1 MRSPPRRPDAVPR
14 DRLPLLIGTEDPT
27 LVKRVPST
35 STTTASTRCPE
46 GDTSS
51 ACEKYTSSSST
62 TTMPIVLGA
71 VIPIV
76 CAIIVLFYLHRRNV
90 KRLRQ
95 EDANDKH
102 KSLDFGLDLEPRAG
116 SKPMTQAE
124 KGSNLH
130 AKGMSLD
137 IGPSPYLLPP
147 GLHGSRES
155 LHSLSRSML
164 GDDDKYRHASSFVG
178 DNASVRSQPRVFHDD
193 MSAFSRSQ
201 SKASLRGDD
210 MNQGLLYNAQRISR
224 SSPPLYNAPS
234 DGGSLHSPPGQGN
247 GQDMGFQLNL
257 PRSLSPVHIPGVS
270 SSRGTS
276 PAPGGH
282 ADGSTSEAHH
292 GHLPQQPPKNAVDP
306 SLELHLDT
314 REQQSRPVPE
324 ALPTNLDSTAPSNQ
338 SPSMPTPR
346 ISLPVSDAASD
357 YGDDRKSYPE
367 IPAVNVYG
375 VEDTQKRD
383 AAPNHA
389 AAPAIPEEPL
399 QSQNQSLDVRRDTR
413 RFTLGLRPLPP
424 DDPSDNPEQR
434 ANRIRSFYKEYFDES
449 KTGRETIYEDY
460 GPEYFQDDGHDGYVY
475 DPTTGDYYDAV
486 PAPYAEPV
494 NRRAMTPPPRAPP
507 RFQGAARHMAS
518 GSMGGAGDRF
528 NYPGP
533 RAFSSASHR
542 LPGPRAPRKPMPPP
556 SPLQV
561 LPSPHLLKDDSFMM
575 AADYAPGMNFKDKRE
590 GRAETPL
597 GGLRPY
603 TPVAP
608 ARTPLASAFDELAAI
623 PSPHALRKSG
633 TFDNLDFA
641 PPPRFKNAETASDAG
656 SIHSNRTGI
665 SAAHLHNI
673 RTGAYRVSRLPP
685 ETVGTAQGPLTS
697 ANANGGTPAPTTAE
711 PTPTAPTTSSTTSS
725 TTSTTS
731 IPTEPSTTST
741 TSSTSTSSTSSTTTA
756 QTTQT
761 TSSETSRTP
770 ETVVTSIST
779 APPTNTAPTTIY
791 VTSTE
796 STSQTLPTGNS
807 ANGVTTT
814 SSGSSATASSTGAS
828 SGGSGLSA
836 GGTIAVAVVVPVVS
850 VALIILAALYFWRK
864 WKAKKAA
871 EEERRKEV
879 EEYGYNP
886 NNDPTLPP
894 IMAGAAYEPKE
905 DTSGYRGWGTTSAGR
920 KASTNLSSGAG
931 AGLAMSEGESA
942 PGYHHAATPS
952 DGTIQ
957 FSEGQIPET
966 EPIGVLGAA
975 PPAANNRTTDIHRG
989 PSNASSA
996 YSAAN
1001 RSEASEESHMS
1012 ATHPN
1017 AAFYEDNPYYSDM
1030 QGQYGAYGDGP
1041 YVPNQPVIRD
1051 VQARRNTRIE
1061 NPAVFPRQGN
1071 AGIAQ
1076 NF

>member
-1 MRSPPRRPDAVPR
+1 MSVRSPPRRPDIVPR
-14 DRLPLLIGTEDPT
+14 DRMPLLVGTEGPT

-35 STTTASTRCPE
+35 STTFASTRCPE

-51 ACEKYTSSSST
+51 ACEKYTNSSST
-62 TTMPIVLGA
+62 TTLPIVLGA

-90 KRLRQ
+90 KKLRQ

-116 SKPMTQAE
+116 SKQMTQAE
-124 KGSNLH
+124 KGSNMH
-130 AKGMSLD
+130 SKGMSLD

-155 LHSLSRSML
+155 LHSLSRSMI
-164 GDDDKYRHASSFVG
+164 GDDDKYRHASSFLG
-178 DNASVRSQPRVFHDD
+178 DNASIRSQPRGFHDD
-193 MSAFSRSQ
+193 TSAFSRSQ

-210 MNQGLLYNAQRISR
+210 MNQGLLQNAQRISR

-247 GQDMGFQLNL
+247 GQDVGLQLNL

-270 SSRGTS
+270 GSRGTS

-282 ADGSTSEAHH
+282 ADSGEDISSSESRHDN
-292 GHLPQQPPKNAVDP
+292 LPQQPPKNAMDP

-314 REQQSRPVPE
+314 REQHSRPIHE
-324 ALPTNLDSTAPSNQ
+324 DQSTNFDSTSPSKQ

-357 YGDDRKSYPE
+357 YGDNRKSHPQ
-367 IPAVNVYG
+367 IPAVNVDG
-375 VEDTQKRD
+375 AEDAQKRD
-383 AAPNHA
+383 AAPHYA
-389 AAPAIPEEPL
+389 AAPAIPQEPL

-424 DDPSDNPEQR
+424 EDPSDNPEQR

-449 KTGRETIYEDY
+449 KTGRETIYEEY
-460 GPEYFQDDGHDGYVY
+460 GPEYFQDDGYVY
-475 DPTTGDYYDAV
+475 DPTTGEYYDAV
-486 PAPYAEPV
+486 PAPFAEPV

-507 RFQGAARHMAS
+507 RFQGAARHMAT
-518 GSMGGAGDRF
+518 GSVGGASDRS

-561 LPSPHLLKDDSFMM
+561 LPSPHLLKEDSLMI
-575 AADYAPGMNFKDKRE
+575 AAEYAPGMNFKDKKE

-608 ARTPLASAFDELAAI
+608 ARTPLASAFDELAPI

-685 ETVGTAQGPLTS
+685 ETVGTKDDLMS
-697 ANANGGTPAPTTAE
+697 NLR
-711 PTPTAPTTSSTTSS
+711 
-725 TTSTTS
+725 
-731 IPTEPSTTST
+731 PSWDMR
-741 TSSTSTSSTSSTTTA
+741 
-756 QTTQT
+756 QT
-761 TSSETSRTP
+761 
-770 ETVVTSIST
+770 
-779 APPTNTAPTTIY
+779 
-791 VTSTE
+791 
-796 STSQTLPTGNS
+796 
-807 ANGVTTT
+807 
-814 SSGSSATASSTGAS
+814 
-828 SGGSGLSA
+828 
-836 GGTIAVAVVVPVVS
+836 
-850 VALIILAALYFWRK
+850 
-864 WKAKKAA
+864 
-871 EEERRKEV
+871 
-879 EEYGYNP
+879 
-886 NNDPTLPP
+886 
-894 IMAGAAYEPKE
+894 
-905 DTSGYRGWGTTSAGR
+905 
-920 KASTNLSSGAG
+920 
-931 AGLAMSEGESA
+931 
-942 PGYHHAATPS
+942 
-952 DGTIQ
+952 
-957 FSEGQIPET
+957 
-966 EPIGVLGAA
+966 
-975 PPAANNRTTDIHRG
+975 
-989 PSNASSA
+989 
-996 YSAAN
+996 
-1001 RSEASEESHMS
+1001 
-1012 ATHPN
+1012 
-1017 AAFYEDNPYYSDM
+1017 
-1030 QGQYGAYGDGP
+1030 
-1041 YVPNQPVIRD
+1041 
-1051 VQARRNTRIE
+1051 
-1061 NPAVFPRQGN
+1061 
-1071 AGIAQ
+1071 
-1076 NF
+1076 